1 MIQIPRIGAPD
12 EPVLERTEC
21 ALWGGQQ
28 LELVLTVPPAISA
41 ARDPEM
47 GLALLDAGE
56 SGIREAS
63 GASAPGA
70 ARVVGSKLS
79 GYVACRQSR
88 AGDWCRERHGTR
100 VRAWIPQIGRAGYRD

>member
-1 MIQIPRIGAPD
+1 MRTVGWAAIGAGPHGA
-12 EPVLERTEC
+12 PR
-21 ALWGGQQ
+21 
-28 LELVLTVPPAISA
+28 PSPRKS
-41 ARDPEM
+41 DPET
-47 GLALLDAGE
+47 GLAWLDAGY

-100 VRAWIPQIGRAGYRD
+100 VRAWIPQIGRAGYRDRSGVGADRCVE